1 MTAIVHKGEKITCT
15 NGHVIGECLEDLSL
29 GSHTG
34 TWGDCFGNWQ
44 QDDVPKVGSMHISK
58 CAICGADFMS
68 PEGFHYEDGTWKP

>member
-1 MTAIVHKGEKITCT
+1 MKEIENAMTAIVHKGEKITCT

-44 QDDVPKVGSMHISK
+44 QDDVAGGGVNAHIKVRDLR
-58 CAICGADFMS
+58 C
-68 PEGFHYEDGTWKP
+68 